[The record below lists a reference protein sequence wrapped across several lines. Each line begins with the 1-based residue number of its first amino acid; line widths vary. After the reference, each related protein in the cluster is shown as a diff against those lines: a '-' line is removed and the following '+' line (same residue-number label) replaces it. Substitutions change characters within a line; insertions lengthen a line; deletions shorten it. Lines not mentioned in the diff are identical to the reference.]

1 MNKNE
6 ITITGRVI
14 KIYGTVYYVES
25 DNEIFSCVL
34 RGKLKLLQSKTDE
47 NDPLMKEKLKLLQST
62 NTKNPIVTGDLVNF
76 VPMES
81 TEIKDDGYRQ
91 GIIKELL
98 PRKNKISRSF
108 VHNKKIREHY
118 IASNVDYVLCVNS
131 VKNPKLNTAFIDRVL
146 VSSESEGIEPVI
158 IVNKI
163 DLDASQENDTD
174 DAYSNVQDK
183 VKQIY
188 NPLEYKIFN
197 ISAKEN
203 LGLDELKDFIN
214 DKIVVLTGYS
224 GVGKS
229 TIINS
234 ILGKKLQRVAEI
246 SSYSKKGKHTTTTS
260 VLIKMPKGG
269 YIIDTPGLREFGIYN
284 IDKDDLYHYF
294 RELEPYTGKCR
305 YTPCTHS
312 HEPDCAVKEDV
323 EKGIINEERY
333 YNYLKILDTLE
344 GI

>member
-1 MNKNE
+1 MSGKTK
-6 ITITGRVI
+6 TITGRVI
-14 KIYGTVYYVES
+14 KIYGTVYYVEAG
-25 DNEIFSCVL
+25 NEIFSCVL

-62 NTKNPIVTGDLVNF
+62 NTKNPIVAGDLVNF
-76 VPMES
+76 APMDS
-81 TEIKDDGYRQ
+81 IEIKEDGYRQ
-91 GIIKELL
+91 GLIKELL

-108 VHNKKIREHY
+108 VHNRKVREHY

-146 VSSESEGIEPVI
+146 VSSESEHIEPVI
-158 IVNKI
+158 IVNKL
-163 DLDASQENDTD
+163 DLDTKQYD
-174 DAYSNVQDK
+174 DIYSSIKEK
-183 VKQIY
+183 VKNIY
-188 NPLEYKIFN
+188 EPLNYKIFY

-203 LGLDELKDFIN
+203 WGLDELKDFIN
-214 DKIVVLTGYS
+214 GKIVVLTGYS

-234 ILGKKLQRVAEI
+234 ILGKKLQRVAEV

-260 VLIKMPKGG
+260 VLIKLPKGG
-269 YIIDTPGLREFGIYN
+269 YLIDTPGLREFGIYN
-284 IDKDDLYHYF
+284 VDKDDLYHYF
-294 RELEPYTGKCR
+294 RELKSYTGKCR
-305 YTPCTHS
+305 YIPCTHS

-323 EKGIINEERY
+323 ENGIINEERY